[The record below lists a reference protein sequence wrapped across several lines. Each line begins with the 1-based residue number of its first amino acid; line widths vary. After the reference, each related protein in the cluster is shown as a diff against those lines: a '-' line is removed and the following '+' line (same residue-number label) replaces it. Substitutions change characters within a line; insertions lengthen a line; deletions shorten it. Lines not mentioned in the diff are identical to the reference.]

1 MNISTEHTSGVCCSS
16 VRLKRF
22 HPSLFPALQIFTGI
36 ASNLIVFPINF
47 IIITLFRKARPR
59 KLRPS
64 RVDEAIRT
72 AHDGPRTE
80 ASVNDVKPEV
90 GKGVILCDAGGG
102 GGGGGG

>member
-1 MNISTEHTSGVCCSS
+1 M
-16 VRLKRF
+16 
-22 HPSLFPALQIFTGI
+22 QIFTGI
-36 ASNLIVFPINF
+36 SSNLIVFPINF

-102 GGGGGG
+102 GGGSGGGGDFILACENFGGRFDESYSA